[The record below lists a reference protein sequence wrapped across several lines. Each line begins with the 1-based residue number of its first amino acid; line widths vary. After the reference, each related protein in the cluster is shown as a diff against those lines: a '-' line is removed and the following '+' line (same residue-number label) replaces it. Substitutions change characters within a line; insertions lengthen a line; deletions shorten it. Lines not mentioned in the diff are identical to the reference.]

1 MLQIKTF
8 HEPLF
13 PIFADILAQISDPA
27 TDNHQHQSIE
37 VPEKVRSLYALNAS
51 RKQMLQRMPL
61 ITLSIEEL
69 GIRHVYFVEEMER
82 KLIILEQIKLKELM
96 KVKELIGKISD

>member
-8 HEPLF
+8 DEPLF

-27 TDNHQHQSIE
+27 TNDQQQQSIE

-51 RKQMLQRMPL
+51 RKQMLQHIPL

-69 GIRHVYFVEEMER
+69 GYLECLSCRRDGAEVDYF
-82 KLIILEQIKLKELM
+82 
-96 KVKELIGKISD
+96 GGN